1 MRKKYDSAKEAIEAK
16 ETEKEYTYKYALI
29 YLMSEVYLGENNRS
43 DLPFDEILEARF
55 FDESG
60 ELHIYNEEDCW
71 YRSEIRD
78 DGEENTEIYKEIY
91 PVSGEIFHEQEENG
105 PIRLEVWKY
114 LNYDEDGQIYVERTS
129 CAGILTEGGKK
140 DE

>member
-16 ETEKEYTYKYALI
+16 ETEKEYKYALI
-29 YLMSEVYLGENNRS
+29 YLMSEVYLGENNWS

-78 DGEENTEIYKEIY
+78 DEVKNTEIYKEIY
-91 PVSGEIFHEQEENG
+91 PVSGEIFPGGKANR
-105 PIRLEVWKY
+105 PIKLEVWKY
-114 LNYDEDGQIYVERTS
+114 LNYDEDGQIYVERTR
-129 CAGILTEGGKK
+129 CAGILTEGGK
-140 DE
+140 

>member
-1 MRKKYDSAKEAIEAK
+1 
-16 ETEKEYTYKYALI
+16 
-29 YLMSEVYLGENNRS
+29 MSEVYLGENNRS

-114 LNYDEDGQIYVERTS
+114 LNYDEDGQIYVERTR

>member
-1 MRKKYDSAKEAIEAK
+1 MRKKYDSAKEAI

-105 PIRLEVWKY
+105 PIRLEDWKY
-114 LNYDEDGQIYVERTS
+114 LNYDEDGQIYVERTR

>member
-114 LNYDEDGQIYVERTS
+114 LNYDEDG
-129 CAGILTEGGKK
+129 
-140 DE
+140 

>member
-1 MRKKYDSAKEAIEAK
+1 MRKKYDSAKEAIE
-16 ETEKEYTYKYALI
+16 TEKDYTYKYALI

-71 YRSEIRD
+71 DRSEIRD
-78 DGEENTEIYKEIY
+78 DEEENTEIHKEIY

-114 LNYDEDGQIYVERTS
+114 LNYDEDGQIYVERTR

>member
-16 ETEKEYTYKYALI
+16 ETEKGYTYKYALI
-29 YLMSEVYLGENNRS
+29 YLMSEVYLGENNRN
-43 DLPFDEILEARF
+43 DLPVDEILEARF

-60 ELHIYNEEDCW
+60 ELHIYNEENCW

-78 DGEENTEIYKEIY
+78 DEEENTEIHKEIY

-114 LNYDEDGQIYVERTS
+114 LNYDEDGQIYVERTR

>member
-1 MRKKYDSAKEAIEAK
+1 MRKKYDSAKEAI

-78 DGEENTEIYKEIY
+78 DEEENTEIHKEIY

-114 LNYDEDGQIYVERTS
+114 LNYDEDGQIYVERTRG
-129 CAGILTEGGKK
+129 AGILTEGGKK

>member
-1 MRKKYDSAKEAIEAK
+1 MRKKYDSAKEAI

-29 YLMSEVYLGENNRS
+29 YLMSEVYLGENNWS

-78 DGEENTEIYKEIY
+78 DEEENTEIHKEIY

-114 LNYDEDGQIYVERTS
+114 LNYDEDGQIYVERTR

>member
-1 MRKKYDSAKEAIEAK
+1 MRKKYDSAKEAI

-43 DLPFDEILEARF
+43 DLPFDEILEGRF
-55 FDESG
+55 FDESE

-78 DGEENTEIYKEIY
+78 DEEENTEIHKEIY

-114 LNYDEDGQIYVERTS
+114 LNYDEDGQIYVERTR

>member
-29 YLMSEVYLGENNRS
+29 YLMSEVYLGENNRN
-43 DLPFDEILEARF
+43 DLPVDEILEARF

-60 ELHIYNEEDCW
+60 ELHIY
-71 YRSEIRD
+71 
-78 DGEENTEIYKEIY
+78 
-91 PVSGEIFHEQEENG
+91 PVSGEIFHEKEENG
-105 PIRLEVWKY
+105 PIKLEVWKY
-114 LNYDEDGQIYVERTS
+114 LNYDEDGQIYVERTR

>member
-16 ETEKEYTYKYALI
+16 ETEKGYTYKYALI
-29 YLMSEVYLGENNRS
+29 YLMSEVYLGENNRN
-43 DLPFDEILEARF
+43 DLPVDEILEARF

-78 DGEENTEIYKEIY
+78 DEEENTEIHKEIY
-91 PVSGEIFHEQEENG
+91 PVSGEMFHEQEENG

-114 LNYDEDGQIYVERTS
+114 LNYDEDGQIYVERTR
-129 CAGILTEGGKK
+129 CAGILTEGGKR

>member
-1 MRKKYDSAKEAIEAK
+1 MRKKYDSAKEAI

-29 YLMSEVYLGENNRS
+29 YLMSEVYLGENNRN
-43 DLPFDEILEARF
+43 DLPVDEILEARF

-78 DGEENTEIYKEIY
+78 DEEENTEIHKEIY

-114 LNYDEDGQIYVERTS
+114 LNYDEDGQIYVERTR

>member
-1 MRKKYDSAKEAIEAK
+1 MRKKYDSAKEAI

-43 DLPFDEILEARF
+43 ELPFDEILEARF

-78 DGEENTEIYKEIY
+78 DEEENTEIHKEIY

-114 LNYDEDGQIYVERTS
+114 LNYDEDGQIYVERTR

>member
-16 ETEKEYTYKYALI
+16 ETEKGYTYKYALI
-29 YLMSEVYLGENNRS
+29 YLMSEVYLGENNRN
-43 DLPFDEILEARF
+43 DLPVDEILEARF

-60 ELHIYNEEDCW
+60 ELHIYNEENCW

-78 DGEENTEIYKEIY
+78 DEEENTEIHKEIY

-114 LNYDEDGQIYVERTS
+114 LYYDEDGQIYVERTR

>member
-1 MRKKYDSAKEAIEAK
+1 MRKKYDSAKEAI

-78 DGEENTEIYKEIY
+78 DEEENTEIHKEIY

-114 LNYDEDGQIYVERTS
+114 LNYEEDGQIYVERTR

>member
-1 MRKKYDSAKEAIEAK
+1 MRKKYDSAKEAI

-78 DGEENTEIYKEIY
+78 DEEENTEIHKKIY

-114 LNYDEDGQIYVERTS
+114 LNYDEDGQIYVERTR

>member
-1 MRKKYDSAKEAIEAK
+1 MNYQWYPGHMTKAKRMMEENIKLIDIVIEVLDARIPFSSRNPDIDTLGK
-16 ETEKEYTYKYALI
+16 NKSRLI
-29 YLMSEVYLGENNRS
+29 LLNKS
-43 DLPFDEILEARF
+43 DLAD
-55 FDESG
+55 
-60 ELHIYNEEDCW
+60 EEDCW

-114 LNYDEDGQIYVERTS
+114 LNYDEDGQIYVERTR

>member
-1 MRKKYDSAKEAIEAK
+1 MRKKFDSAKKAI
-16 ETEKEYTYKYALI
+16 ETEKKYTYKYALI
-29 YLMSEVYLGENNRS
+29 YLRSEVYLGENNRS

-78 DGEENTEIYKEIY
+78 DEEENTEIHKEIY

-114 LNYDEDGQIYVERTS
+114 LNYDEDGQIYVERTR

>member
-1 MRKKYDSAKEAIEAK
+1 MRKKYDSAKEAI

-60 ELHIYNEEDCW
+60 ELFIMKRTVGIEVK
-71 YRSEIRD
+71 SGMMKKKIPKFIRR
-78 DGEENTEIYKEIY
+78 
-91 PVSGEIFHEQEENG
+91 F
-105 PIRLEVWKY
+105 
-114 LNYDEDGQIYVERTS
+114 
-129 CAGILTEGGKK
+129 IL
-140 DE
+140 

>member
-1 MRKKYDSAKEAIEAK
+1 MRKKYDSAKEAIE
-16 ETEKEYTYKYALI
+16 TEKDYTYKYALI

-78 DGEENTEIYKEIY
+78 DEEENTEIHKEIY

-114 LNYDEDGQIYVERTS
+114 LNYDEDGQIYVERTR

>member
-1 MRKKYDSAKEAIEAK
+1 
-16 ETEKEYTYKYALI
+16 
-29 YLMSEVYLGENNRS
+29 MSEVYLGENNRN
-43 DLPFDEILEARF
+43 DLPVDEILEARF

-78 DGEENTEIYKEIY
+78 DEEENTEIHKEIY
-91 PVSGEIFHEQEENG
+91 PVSGEIFHEKEENG
-105 PIRLEVWKY
+105 PIKLEVWKY
-114 LNYDEDGQIYVERTS
+114 LNYDEDGQIYVERTR
-129 CAGILTEGGKK
+129 CAGILMEGGKK

>member
-1 MRKKYDSAKEAIEAK
+1 MRKKYDSAKEAIE
-16 ETEKEYTYKYALI
+16 TEKDYTYKYALI

-43 DLPFDEILEARF
+43 NLPFDEILEARF

-78 DGEENTEIYKEIY
+78 DEEENTEIHKEIY

-114 LNYDEDGQIYVERTS
+114 LNYDEDGQIYVERTR

>member
-1 MRKKYDSAKEAIEAK
+1 MRKKYDSAKEAIA
-16 ETEKEYTYKYALI
+16 TEKEYTYKYALI

-114 LNYDEDGQIYVERTS
+114 LNYDEDGQIYVERTR

>member
-1 MRKKYDSAKEAIEAK
+1 MRKKYDSAKEAIEA
-16 ETEKEYTYKYALI
+16 EKEYTYKYALI
-29 YLMSEVYLGENNRS
+29 YLMSEVYLGENNRN
-43 DLPFDEILEARF
+43 DLPVDEILEARF

-78 DGEENTEIYKEIY
+78 DEEENTEIHKEIY
-91 PVSGEIFHEQEENG
+91 PVSGEIFHEKEENG
-105 PIRLEVWKY
+105 PIKLEVWKY
-114 LNYDEDGQIYVERTS
+114 LNYDEDGQIYVERTR

-140 DE
+140 NE